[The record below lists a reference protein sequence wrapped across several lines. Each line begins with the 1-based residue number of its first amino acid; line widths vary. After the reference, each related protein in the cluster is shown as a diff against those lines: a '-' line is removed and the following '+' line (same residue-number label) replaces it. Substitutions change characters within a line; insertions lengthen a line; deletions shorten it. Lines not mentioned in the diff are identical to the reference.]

1 VSPSAASGTVTFK
14 DDTTTLGTA
23 TLSGGTA
30 TYSTSTLSAGTHSIT
45 AVYSGD
51 GSYSG
56 STSPSVA
63 QLVAPLVIISE
74 TGQTFSLVQPAY
86 DAASNGAIIKA
97 QGVSFS
103 EDLLLDVAGRTVTI
117 KGGYEPTFKT
127 QIGNTTIKGKLTIG
141 KGGLVAD
148 RIVIR

>member
-1 VSPSAASGTVTFK
+1 MSPTAASGTVTFK
-14 DDTTTLGTA
+14 DGTTTLGTA

-51 GSYSG
+51 GSYRG

-63 QLVAPLVIISE
+63 QLVIISE
-74 TGQTFSLVQPAY
+74 TGQTFSFVQPAY

-97 QGVSFS
+97 RRVSFI
-103 EDLLLDVAGRTVTI
+103 EELLLDVVGGTVTI
-117 KGGYEPTFKT
+117 KGGYEPTFIT
-127 QIGNTTIKGKLTIG
+127 QSGYSTIKGKLTIG

-148 RIVIR
+148 RIISR